1 MDDGK
6 VDTRDKLVDRG
17 GGDLL
22 FFIVLFYVP
31 VRRGWLVCA
40 CVRHHHV
47 SDGGGIGRLVGSVVV
62 YMSKRDER

>member
-1 MDDGK
+1 LDDGK

-31 VRRGWLVCA
+31 VRRGILV
-40 CVRHHHV
+40 
-47 SDGGGIGRLVGSVVV
+47 
-62 YMSKRDER
+62 